1 MANVLV
7 KCDVYECSL
16 DKSRI
21 RPMLFSPAGSS
32 ALATYLVIGYTQL
45 VPKFV
50 RSGSAYCGSP
60 LFEAGSICVNPK
72 RFLFWYIAL
81 GLLETQFTLQ
91 EFVMTHPIAYVLTI
105 RLRFSLFLTKIF
117 LPIEGDARKRIMHW
131 RN

>member
-72 RFLFWYIAL
+72 TNCV
-81 GLLETQFTLQ
+81 GL
-91 EFVMTHPIAYVLTI
+91 VRNAIYAARICNDSPNRICPDHPPSF
-105 RLRFSLFLTKIF
+105 FSISNKNIS
-117 LPIEGDARKRIMHW
+117 P
-131 RN
+131 N